1 MWEQLLATGLGSLA
15 IAAIAGFACG
25 FLNTVASSGSA
36 VSLPILMM
44 IGLDPITAN
53 ATNRLPVLIA
63 GASASW
69 SFHRSGNMPWDLVY
83 KVSLPVTI
91 GAVAGALAAEA
102 LPGRELGLVIT
113 GAVLVALLLIFT
125 RIKKLLEAVTAADI
139 RFGAREFLVFIGI
152 GVWCGFI
159 VLDSATYLLLALTLL
174 VGAALVPA
182 NAIKN
187 ALMIPTSIVA
197 LTIFVWKGHINWEI
211 GGVMAVGAI
220 IGGLLGAKLAIAAG
234 ARKWIFRLLVLVM
247 LGELIHLAV
256 HYIHGTA

>member
-1 MWEQLLATGLGSLA
+1 MWEQLLAVGLTTIA

-69 SFHRSGNMPWDLVY
+69 GFHRSGNMPWDLVW
-83 KVSLPVTI
+83 KISLPVTI
-91 GAVAGALAAEA
+91 GAVAGPLAAEA
-102 LPGRELGLVIT
+102 LPRRELGLIIT
-113 GAVLVALLLIFT
+113 GAVLVALLLLFT
-125 RIKKLLEAVTAADI
+125 RVKKLLESVTANDI
-139 RFGAREFLVFIGI
+139 RFGLREFLVFIGI
-152 GVWCGFI
+152 GFWCGFI

-187 ALMIPTSIVA
+187 AMMIPTSLVA
-197 LTIFVWKGHINWEI
+197 LTIFIWKGHIHWEI
-211 GGVMAVGAI
+211 GIVMA
-220 IGGLLGAKLAIAAG
+220 IGGVLGGLIGAKLAIAAN
-234 ARKWIFRLLVLVM
+234 ARKWIFRLLVVVM
-247 LGELIHLAV
+247 IGELVHLAL
-256 HYIHGTA
+256 HYIHETV